1 MDLGETEGTIALRVP
16 DHELTREI
24 LRRTGPM
31 AVSSANISGRPA
43 ALTCD
48 EAIEQLGDSVAIYL
62 DGGRLS
68 DASGAPST
76 IVDFTRNEDGQV
88 LRRGA
93 ISVETLRE
101 TAPDLLDVIEK
112 GKVAEQSAST
122 TSVRSQDEDESSR
135 GAAENQDEDQSS
147 RGAGENQDEARASN
161 GSGSTPAAG
170 G

>member
-1 MDLGETEGTIALRVP
+1 
-16 DHELTREI
+16 
-24 LRRTGPM
+24 M

-62 DGGRLS
+62 DGGPLS

-101 TAPDLLDVIEK
+101 TAPDLVDVIEK
-112 GKVAEQSAST
+112 GKVADESAST
-122 TSVRSQDEDESSR
+122 TSGRSQDEDESLKGAGENQDEDESSN
-135 GAAENQDEDQSS
+135 GAAENQDEAQ
-147 RGAGENQDEARASN
+147 ASN